1 MWNDD
6 ELNRAIDEFLSKLP
20 PRMIELAQ
28 EAITLEYLL
37 EQTQDEATRTEIQNE
52 LELVNREFFQSANEN
67 HRQKMN

>member
-37 EQTQDEATRTEIQNE
+37 E
-52 LELVNREFFQSANEN
+52 
-67 HRQKMN
+67 